1 MALSGCDIHDKF
13 ETKDQSIRDVGCL
26 FLLLTKINMK

>member
-13 ETKDQSIRDVGCL
+13 EPKNQPVRNIGYL